1 MHAISDFSARG
12 KTDSLY
18 RNQPGAGQGQAWC
31 RGNGGNSRLAQFIY
45 PVSRAA
51 NRGLQG
57 GCRKLGISGTGRV
70 LDAISNCLVTSQ
82 KYGGGCLPFR
92 NQRTVRWV
100 VDRREPSLLP
110 FAKLFPDTFGRAKC
124 CNRYTLQ
131 LHGYFG
137 TDLVPVG
144 QSDAPALIPKKGRYA
159 GIRTELKVSKP
170 RTCGDSSILI
180 RNERRLLRKRFYI
193 LFVARGEDGQL
204 RKIPIPVHY
213 LYVLVAG
220 AAIGAL
226 SLTGI
231 ASSYMR
237 MLLKVS
243 HYNEL
248 RTQKDE
254 LKNSYSRLE
263 QVAKERDIQ
272 VASLG
277 SLAGEV
283 SSLYGLKSDPTLVTG
298 SSDTIQDA
306 QVSSSLDRLY
316 ALKDTALSGATATG
330 ISLGLTRNVT
340 TADWLRANS
349 APNLWPVEGPVT
361 GSFGERIDPFN
372 GEGAFHSGVDISAS
386 YGQPVIAPADGM
398 VVGADFMGGYGR
410 AIVLDHGHGITTR
423 YGHLANFA
431 VVPGQYVRR
440 GDTIG
445 YIGLSGRSTGPH
457 LHYEVRINDTP
468 VNPYKY
474 LRLTF
479 AHVGGF
485 AAGS

>member
-1 MHAISDFSARG
+1 
-12 KTDSLY
+12 
-18 RNQPGAGQGQAWC
+18 
-31 RGNGGNSRLAQFIY
+31 
-45 PVSRAA
+45 
-51 NRGLQG
+51 
-57 GCRKLGISGTGRV
+57 
-70 LDAISNCLVTSQ
+70 
-82 KYGGGCLPFR
+82 
-92 NQRTVRWV
+92 
-100 VDRREPSLLP
+100 
-110 FAKLFPDTFGRAKC
+110 
-124 CNRYTLQ
+124 
-131 LHGYFG
+131 
-137 TDLVPVG
+137 
-144 QSDAPALIPKKGRYA
+144 
-159 GIRTELKVSKP
+159 
-170 RTCGDSSILI
+170 
-180 RNERRLLRKRFYI
+180 LRKRFYI

-213 LYVLVAG
+213 LYVLVVG

-231 ASSYMR
+231 ASSYAR

-248 RTQKDE
+248 RTQKEE

-277 SLAGEV
+277 SLASEV
-283 SSLYGLKSDPTLVTG
+283 SSLYGLKSDSTLVAA

-316 ALKDTALSGATATG
+316 ALKDTALSGATAIG
-330 ISLGLTRNVT
+330 LSLGLTRNVT

-349 APNLWPVEGPVT
+349 APNLWPVEGPIT

-386 YGQPVIAPADGM
+386 YGQPVIAPADG
-398 VVGADFMGGYGR
+398 VVTAADFMGGYGR

-445 YIGLSGRSTGPH
+445 YVGLSGRSTGPH

-479 AHVGGF
+479 AHAGGF